1 MGEAKKTIS
10 RWQNIL
16 EYSILLASLIISAL
30 IILKGDGFVPKPP
43 MDQHFVDTVNLQLR
57 QEAGH
62 FVFQYPNLMHAGGI
76 TSSLTAGLFKLI
88 IPTTSAT
95 LNWSFKIFAMAG
107 HLITSF
113 YLLRTVI
120 PNLFSLRLLGF
131 LIIATSGFQL
141 LEPSSEVVSA
151 SFLNLFFIAALRPW
165 PKVVPAFFLASF
177 GLCKVELSL
186 SAIALSLLWWA
197 WEWRRGTPKSF
208 QSAVFTW
215 LFMAMF
221 LAPAF
226 VLTGSNPFTADRGS
240 TAFFS
245 TYKDTMRMHQFQ
257 LVPPT
262 EAEADVAM
270 RKTVFRDSPTFKD
283 VIIKHPNL
291 YADYLGVSAARSIPN
306 IFKVFKF
313 MLIPFIIALS
323 RLKYVKENTFILQS
337 SILVAACILI
347 PSWLFIFVRMRYIAK
362 ILPLVT
368 AATISSSIELSEQRK
383 SHLATLWVSGL
394 ATLAWQLFS
403 LTPYQD

>member
-88 IPTTSAT
+88 IPTTSET

-120 PNLFSLRLLGF
+120 PNWFSLRLLGF

-165 PKVVPAFFLASF
+165 PKVVPAFFLACF

-245 TYKDTMRMHQFQ
+245 TYKDTMRMHQF
-257 LVPPT
+257 
-262 EAEADVAM
+262 
-270 RKTVFRDSPTFKD
+270 
-283 VIIKHPNL
+283 
-291 YADYLGVSAARSIPN
+291 
-306 IFKVFKF
+306 
-313 MLIPFIIALS
+313 
-323 RLKYVKENTFILQS
+323 
-337 SILVAACILI
+337 
-347 PSWLFIFVRMRYIAK
+347 
-362 ILPLVT
+362 
-368 AATISSSIELSEQRK
+368 
-383 SHLATLWVSGL
+383 
-394 ATLAWQLFS
+394 
-403 LTPYQD
+403 

>member
-1 MGEAKKTIS
+1 MSEAKQSIN
-10 RWQNIL
+10 RWQTIL
-16 EYSILLASLIISAL
+16 EYSILFASLIISAL
-30 IILKGDGFVPKPP
+30 MILKGDGFVPKPP
-43 MDQHFVDTVNLQLR
+43 MDQHFVETVNLQLR

-76 TSSLTAGLFKLI
+76 TSSLAAGLFKLI
-88 IPTTSAT
+88 IPTTSGT

-120 PNLFSLRLLGF
+120 PNWFSLRLLGF
-131 LIIATSGFQL
+131 LIIATSGYQL

-151 SFLNLFFIAALRPW
+151 SLLNLFFIAALRRW
-165 PKVVPAFFLASF
+165 PKAVPAFFLACF

-197 WEWRRGTPKSF
+197 WECRRRTPKAF
-208 QSAVFTW
+208 QSALFTW

-221 LAPAF
+221 LAPGF
-226 VLTGSNPFTADRGS
+226 VLTGSNPLTADRGS

-245 TYKDTMRMHQFQ
+245 TYKDAMRMHQFQ

-270 RKTVFRDSPTFKD
+270 RQTVFRDSPTFKD

-291 YADYLGVSAARSIPN
+291 YVDYLGVSAARSIPN
-306 IFKVFKF
+306 IVKVFKF
-313 MLIPFIIALS
+313 MLIPFIISLS
-323 RLKYVKENTFILQS
+323 QLKYIKENTFILLS
-337 SILVAACILI
+337 AILVAACILI

-368 AATISSSIELSEQRK
+368 AATISSSIELSKQRK
-383 SHLATLWVSGL
+383 RLLPTLWVSGL